1 MEPTKIRICTSC
13 SKVSESNLQT
23 AFPTAN
29 VIVGCV
35 GACGGGIGN
44 YFASVDTHFMKA
56 DSEENLITKIKEF
69 DTEVDN

>member
-13 SKVSESNLQT
+13 SKVSELNLQT

-29 VIVGCV
+29 VSVGCV
-35 GACGGGIGN
+35 GACGGGIGK

-56 DSEENLITKIKEF
+56 DSEESLITKIQEYNP
-69 DTEVDN
+69 EENN